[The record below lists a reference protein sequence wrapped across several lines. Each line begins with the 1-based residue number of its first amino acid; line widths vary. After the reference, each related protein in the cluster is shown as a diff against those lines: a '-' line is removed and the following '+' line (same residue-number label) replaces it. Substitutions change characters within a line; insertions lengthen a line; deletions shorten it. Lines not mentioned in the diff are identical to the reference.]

1 MLRSAAGVGKFEMLL
16 SPGKKSIHAPGWHG
30 SWSALSP
37 TIHAQIS
44 SASAAHD
51 ASRRRIKFWRLSDEQ
66 PHPGSSHRSH
76 SDCLSWCLRTTFH
89 FFEHFFK
96 PPKDF
101 VLKPKPYNKKQLCS
115 TPPIFRFLTPP
126 VTPND
131 RGRALQTPHQSPS
144 HSSRQSNDTPS
155 HPHAGGEVAVM
166 FWRTHPTP
174 RLSSCHYCP
183 PDSTEGGTRATAGNR
198 RSGGRMCLL
207 ICPLDLFLLLLCD
220 GCKRNG
226 QADILTTSTDAAHF
240 VCFSCH
246 ELPTTTAS

>member
-1 MLRSAAGVGKFEMLL
+1 MLQVGTARGRPSHLQFTRKYLLPLLHTMPLAGASSFGACPMSSLIQVHHIDHTRTVSAGV
-16 SPGKKSIHAPGWHG
+16 
-30 SWSALSP
+30 
-37 TIHAQIS
+37 
-44 SASAAHD
+44 
-51 ASRRRIKFWRLSDEQ
+51 
-66 PHPGSSHRSH
+66 
-76 SDCLSWCLRTTFH
+76 LRTTFH

-101 VLKPKPYNKKQLCS
+101 VLKPKPYNKKQLCQY
-115 TPPIFRFLTPP
+115 PPYLQIPHTAG

-131 RGRALQTPHQSPS
+131 RGRALQTPHQAPS
-144 HSSRQSNDTPS
+144 HCSRQSNDTPS
-155 HPHAGGEVAVM
+155 HPHACGEVAVI
-166 FWRTHPTP
+166 FWHTHATP